1 VGLRILVHDCWLTS
15 GRTFESTVL
24 SKLLGWASA
33 AIEKSTNQPVLPH
46 AIIALNSTDLG
57 VEQKEW
63 EVDFATEMLLSNV
76 AEAANRDPKY
86 RSYLD
91 YWVSQGREVRT
102 MKDLLECYYSSIRV
116 VRIPRKGRYML
127 LEEQVGKLQQEIF
140 SACSQS
146 YSTKRRCRMLSNS
159 EELQVYLQSAFSHF
173 CQNLDRPF
181 NFIEV
186 AIKNNPIPLDFGGN
200 ILKLAKTM
208 RDTMEPVDA
217 FKLFGYLSRM
227 VASCI
232 MLDCARHG
240 LKGMLRY

>member
-1 VGLRILVHDCWLTS
+1 LLYECWLRS
-15 GRTFESTVL
+15 DRTFESTVL

-57 VEQKEW
+57 VDQSEW
-63 EVDFATEMLLSNV
+63 NVDIATEMLLSNV
-76 AEAANRDPKY
+76 ADAANRDPKY
-86 RSYLD
+86 RSYID
-91 YWVSQGREVRT
+91 YWGNQGRVVRT
-102 MKDLLECYYSSIRV
+102 MKELLECYYSSIRV

-127 LEEQVGKLQQEIF
+127 LEDQIGKLQQEIF
-140 SACSQS
+140 SACVQS
-146 YSTKRRCRMLSNS
+146 HSTKRRCRMLSNS
-159 EELQVYLQSAFSHF
+159 EELQVYFQSAFSHF

-186 AIKNNPIPLDFGGN
+186 AMKNNPIPLDFGGN

-208 RDTMEPVDA
+208 QDIMEPADP

-240 LKGMLRY
+240 LKGALRY